1 MSDGT
6 VRIAFLD
13 VGQGDTIVVSL
24 PEQREA
30 VVVDCIAA
38 DTVLEYLKHENIS
51 TVRALILT
59 HLHAD
64 HYRQATAFLD
74 NCERQIGARC
84 EKLILNPIPETELP
98 LAQLLSDDHSEAGIP
113 PAVKLKIYQQLHIWM
128 LRNHLLVD
136 SPHASVELPID
147 GPLKQRIQFLHPF
160 PAFLPSARAAG
171 FNNSSIVLRVT
182 AAGVSALLTG
192 DIEPEGWR
200 LLKRNSS
207 SVQLAKGDVL
217 KFPHHGAW
225 KKTNGRPSNAHAFLE
240 EVGAKTAVISV
251 GTEQKGYNHPNA
263 HVFKAIRTRN
273 IHLLCT
279 QATKKC
285 GGASVLKSR
294 LKTHPELKAQ
304 AQSVGRPVFLL
315 AQGCPCAG
323 SVVIDLDTS
332 VRILQPDPAK
342 HRNEIVFKVFP
353 RRHQC
358 HT

>member
-13 VGQGDTIVVSL
+13 VGQGDTIIVSL

-38 DTVLEYLKHENIS
+38 GAVLEYLKHENIS

-84 EKLILNPIPETELP
+84 ERLILNPLPEKELP
-98 LAQLLSDDHSEAGIP
+98 LAQLSDDHSEAGIP
-113 PAVKLKIYQQLHIWM
+113 PTVRLKIYQQLHSWM
-128 LRNHLLVD
+128 LRNHLLVE

-160 PAFLPSARAAG
+160 PAFLASARAAG
-171 FNNSSIVLRVT
+171 FNNSSIVLRVK

-200 LLKRNSS
+200 LLKQNSS

-225 KKTNGRPSNAHAFLE
+225 NKTNGHPSNAHIFLE
-240 EVGAKTAVISV
+240 EIGAKTTVISV

-263 HVFKAIRTRN
+263 HVFRAIRMRN

-279 QATKKC
+279 EATKKC
-285 GGASVLKSR
+285 GGAKVLKSR
-294 LKTHPELKAQ
+294 LTTLPELEAQ
-304 AQSVGRPVFLL
+304 AQSAGRPAFLP

-323 SVVIDLDTS
+323 SIVIDLDTS
-332 VRILQPDPAK
+332 VRILRPDPEK
-342 HRNEIVFKVFP
+342 HRNEIVRKAFLQ
-353 RRHQC
+353 RHQC
-358 HT
+358 HV